1 MLHVTELGTRLKEA
15 RIAKGF
21 SLEDL
26 QDLTKIQKRYLSGI
40 ENGKFDI
47 MPGPFY
53 VRAFIKQYAEAV
65 DLNPDEM
72 LELYKKEVP
81 ETELDTVQPVSPAPL
96 RSRNISSSRN
106 KFAEVLPKIIVA
118 LFIIVA
124 IVAAWTF
131 WQHRADGPDI
141 DDEPESDVTSIQ
153 QNNDAVPPGED
164 DAPGEDEQNEAPPE
178 EQPEEPAEPVQSQEV
193 AFVSTEGQ
201 TSTYT
206 LTGTE
211 VFKLKITATGD
222 SWIIVTDQNGRE
234 LENKGMTE
242 GETLDYDFTDQSS
255 VRIRVGSTPNA
266 SLAINDQPLTYS
278 NDQVTQNIVIQ
289 FTKPQ

>member
-1 MLHVTELGTRLKEA
+1 VTELGTRLKEA
-15 RIAKGF
+15 RIAKGY

-40 ENGKFDI
+40 ENGKFDM

-72 LELYKKEVP
+72 LDLYKKEVP
-81 ETELDTVQPVSPAPL
+81 ETEQDPGQTVSAAPL

-106 KFAEVLPKIIVA
+106 RFAEVLPKIIVA

-131 WQHRADGPDI
+131 WQHRAAGPDVT
-141 DDEPESDVTSIQ
+141 DQPESDVTSIQ
-153 QNNDAVPPGED
+153 QNNDAVPPSKDED
-164 DAPGEDEQNEAPPE
+164 PAEGDGSGTTPQENE
-178 EQPEEPAEPVQSQEV
+178 PEEPAEPEQTQELT
-193 AFVSTEGQ
+193 FVSTEGQ

-206 LTGTE
+206 LTGTD
-211 VFKLKITATGD
+211 VFKLKITATGN
-222 SWIIVTDQNGRE
+222 SWIIVTDQSGRE
-234 LENKGMTE
+234 LENKGMTA

-255 VRIRVGSTPNA
+255 VRIRIGSTPNA
-266 SLAINDQPLTYS
+266 SLTINDQPLTYS
-278 NDQVTQNIVIQ
+278 NEQVTQNIVIQ

>member
-1 MLHVTELGTRLKEA
+1 MGTRLKEA

-40 ENGKFDI
+40 ENGKFDM

-81 ETELDTVQPVSPAPL
+81 ETELDPVQPVSSAPL
-96 RSRNISSSRN
+96 RSRTIASSRN
-106 KFAEVLPKIIVA
+106 RFAEVLPKIIVA

-131 WQHRADGPDI
+131 WQHRAAGPDVN
-141 DDEPESDVTSIQ
+141 DEPESDVTSIQ
-153 QNNDAVPPGED
+153 QNNDVKPPSEGGEPGED
-164 DAPGEDEQNEAPPE
+164 NETDTPPPE
-178 EQPEEPAEPVQSQEV
+178 EEPAEPEQTQEV
-193 AFVSTEGQ
+193 AFVSTNGQ

-211 VFKLKITATGD
+211 EFKLKITATGE
-222 SWIIVTDQNGRE
+222 SWIIVTDQDGRE
-234 LENKGMTE
+234 LENKGMIA

-255 VRIRVGSTPNA
+255 VRVRIGSTPNA
-266 SLAINDQPLTYS
+266 SLTINDQPLEYAVS
-278 NDQVTQNIVIQ
+278 PNEPGGVTQNIVIQ